1 MVGPCGVDAV
11 GNTADGTQVGGPSAT
26 SFCNGTA
33 AGTIAADLH
42 FCGDGAG
49 EWTMAAATLQWS
61 HAGQSIILI
70 GVLVMSGSRCSLFLE
85 AVEEE
90 GAIIYFY
97 GCVPLQP
104 ARAERADTV
113 QHLCTALCAGRHH
126 CCGVQRT
133 VRAIGADCHLGL
145 TACRWKDGAIIT
157 QTVAAAS
164 VFAVYCLYQNPVEVC
179 AMRTRPCYG
188 VELTGTQVYGCSKLD
203 KAVPVA
209 AGVFGALFIGAAAL
223 FTASV

>member
-1 MVGPCGVDAV
+1 MMP
-11 GNTADGTQVGGPSAT
+11 
-26 SFCNGTA
+26 
-33 AGTIAADLH
+33 
-42 FCGDGAG
+42 
-49 EWTMAAATLQWS
+49 AATLQWS

-113 QHLCTALCAGRHH
+113 QHFCTALCAGRHH

-209 AGVFGALFIGAAAL
+209 AGVFGALFIGAVAL